1 MARRS
6 SLLVSKTLYQIG
18 IVTLFVALTWVGIG
32 VYLALN
38 KQANAEVDTKI
49 LEPINPVIDQEV
61 IKALSSRLVV
71 EIVEPTDSSAAATPT
86 PSDSIQEDSVQEDS
100 VQ

>member
-1 MARRS
+1 MARRN

-18 IVTLFVALTWVGIG
+18 IITLFVALTWVGVG

-38 KQANAEVDTKI
+38 KQTNAEVDKKI

-71 EIVEPTDSSAAATPT
+71 EIVEPTASSVSATPT
-86 PSDSIQEDSVQEDS
+86 PTESLQEESVQ
-100 VQ
+100 